1 MNKQAKWIKTGVDVG
16 DISPVFG
23 KNFHVAK
30 KIRKA
35 TARVSAMGV
44 YNLYLNRRKVGK
56 AILAPG
62 FTSYSHRVLYQTYDI
77 TEYLLSG
84 DNRVE
89 ILGGKGWALGCF
101 GNSGQR
107 PKNFADNIS
116 VIADIEIEYFDG
128 EIERIFTN
136 TDWECFTSYILDS
149 ELYHGE
155 TVDMT
160 AEVKYL

>member
-1 MNKQAKWIKTGVDVG
+1 MNKQAKWIKTGVDIG

-44 YNLYLNRRKVGK
+44 YNLYLNQKKVGK

-77 TEYLLSG
+77 TEYLSNGDGNGNRSG
-84 DNRVE
+84 NGDWN
-89 ILGGKGWALGCF
+89 
-101 GNSGQR
+101 
-107 PKNFADNIS
+107 NI
-116 VIADIEIEYFDG
+116 
-128 EIERIFTN
+128 
-136 TDWECFTSYILDS
+136 
-149 ELYHGE
+149 
-155 TVDMT
+155 
-160 AEVKYL
+160 